1 MFVPD
6 EGYTRHMS
14 YTQTYKIPMFLLD
27 LDTKVI
33 LYFIIL
39 FQVMPSIKVTDVCV
53 LDMIMEI
60 LKCLILETW
69 HYSGRLILKME

>member
-27 LDTKVI
+27 LVTKSSYPLDFLVYLMKVI
-33 LYFIIL
+33 PDTCHTHKLRYLCF
-39 FQVMPSIKVTDVCV
+39 
-53 LDMIMEI
+53 
-60 LKCLILETW
+60 
-69 HYSGRLILKME
+69 Y

>member
-27 LDTKVI
+27 LVTK
-33 LYFIIL
+33 
-39 FQVMPSIKVTDVCV
+39 PSYP
-53 LDMIMEI
+53 LDF
-60 LKCLILETW
+60 
-69 HYSGRLILKME
+69 